1 MQQISGHFP
10 GMRVFL
16 IAFLLLPLLVVA
28 ASALFGWLIALAN
41 TKMRNK
47 NVIMMVLTLI
57 LFMAYMYVCLRL
69 QYYLQKLIENGSA
82 IGEAIQKALPPFYY
96 LGKSITDGDVVAFL
110 IFLAFCIVPFALVYY
125 ILSRSFIKIAT
136 TNRGHKKIVYKE
148 KSAEGQQY

>member
-1 MQQISGHFP
+1 
-10 GMRVFL
+10 MRVFL

-82 IGEAIQKALPPFYY
+82 IGEAIQKALPPFLLFRKIHNRWRRGRIPDLSGLLYRAVLHWY
-96 LGKSITDGDVVAFL
+96 ITYCPEV
-110 IFLAFCIVPFALVYY
+110 
-125 ILSRSFIKIAT
+125 SSK
-136 TNRGHKKIVYKE
+136 
-148 KSAEGQQY
+148 

>member
-1 MQQISGHFP
+1 
-10 GMRVFL
+10 MRVFPHR
-16 IAFLLLPLLVVA
+16 IFLLLPLLVVA

-82 IGEAIQKALPPFYY
+82 IGEPF
-96 LGKSITDGDVVAFL
+96 
-110 IFLAFCIVPFALVYY
+110 
-125 ILSRSFIKIAT
+125 
-136 TNRGHKKIVYKE
+136 KKRCRLFTI
-148 KSAEGQQY
+148 